1 MGYIARTLIFTT
13 MIVVVI
19 YIFMFR
25 RRRQMKNKTFDSLKE
40 YHESFEKH
48 RLSSRLSPDKSDN
61 YVTKYNSTEDYR
73 EKQEL

>member
-1 MGYIARTLIFTT
+1 
-13 MIVVVI
+13 
-19 YIFMFR
+19 MFR

-73 EKQEL
+73 EKQEI